1 MIDAPKLTSNRTEA
15 QRFLDLLEP
24 YGEFWFQTAIEPKPK
39 EKGAGGSRV
48 LHGTL
53 DDCWDELVKLNAMKR
68 AVWVQINAGTGRA
81 DGAVTWVRSYFVDID
96 KGDGHDLLNAAVP
109 TDIIL
114 ETSPGK
120 YHGYWLTGSC
130 PLDQFKRRQLILA
143 EKFGGDTSV
152 CNLGRVM
159 RLPGL
164 LHQKEEP
171 FLSRIF
177 RIREGL

>member
-1 MIDAPKLTSNRTEA
+1 
-15 QRFLDLLEP
+15 
-24 YGEFWFQTAIEPKPK
+24 
-39 EKGAGGSRV
+39 
-48 LHGTL
+48 
-53 DDCWDELVKLNAMKR
+53 
-68 AVWVQINAGTGRA
+68 
-81 DGAVTWVRSYFVDID
+81 VDID
-96 KGDGHDLLNAAVP
+96 KGDGDNLLNAAVP

-130 PLDQFKRRQLILA
+130 PLDQFKPRQLILA
-143 EKFGGDTSV
+143 AKFGGDTTV

-164 LHQKEEP
+164 LHQKEVP

>member
-1 MIDAPKLTSNRTEA
+1 MTNAQNLSPNRAEA
-15 QRFLDLLEP
+15 QRFLDLLER
-24 YGEFWFQTAIEPKPK
+24 GGDFWFQTAIEPKPK
-39 EKGAGGSRV
+39 VKGARGAKV

-53 DDCWDELVKLNAMKR
+53 NDCWDELVKLNAMKR
-68 AVWVQINAGTGRA
+68 AVWVQINAGTGRLDA
-81 DGAVTWVRSYFVDID
+81 EVTRVRGYFVDID
-96 KGDGHDLLNAAVP
+96 KGDGNDLLNSPVP
-109 TDIIL
+109 SDIIL

-120 YHGYWLTGSC
+120 YHGYWLTGDC
-130 PLDQFKRRQLILA
+130 PLDQFRPRQLILA
-143 EKFGGDTSV
+143 EKFGGDVTV

-177 RIREGL
+177 RIRAGL